1 MATVPVAVYLRSGDI
16 TVLSGDS
23 RLACH
28 AVPRILPQHCDTF
41 VASCFDPPDQPDSTQ
56 QAGSFPDDIYPPD
69 QVDSTQQ
76 AGSFPDD
83 IDPPDQVDSTQQAGS
98 WPDDID
104 PPDQPDST
112 QQAGSCPGDSD
123 HQRNAVREVYN
134 SFVCNS
140 SSDDRTRD
148 TQSLR
153 SGQDFSDILPSDV
166 ASQDSCDQHLL
177 KETANRTNAD
187 VIQMLQDLTWD
198 PLGVYI
204 AVNRINMN
212 VRQVLKCGQTFP
224 PVAD

>member
-41 VASCFDPPDQPDSTQ
+41 LASCFD
-56 QAGSFPDDIYPPD
+56 PPD

-76 AGSFPDD
+76 AGSCSDDIDPPDQPDLTQQARSCPDD

-98 WPDDID
+98 
-104 PPDQPDST
+104 
-112 QQAGSCPGDSD
+112 CPNDSD
-123 HQRNAVREVYN
+123 HQRKAVPEGYN

-148 TQSLR
+148 TQSMC

-166 ASQDSCDQHLL
+166 ASRDSCDDHLL

-187 VIQMLQDLTWD
+187 EIQTLQDPTWD
-198 PLGVYI
+198 PLGEYI

-224 PVAD
+224 SVAD

>member
-28 AVPRILPQHCDTF
+28 AVPRILPQHCNTF
-41 VASCFDPPDQPDSTQ
+41 RASCFDPPDQL
-56 QAGSFPDDIYPPD
+56 
-69 QVDSTQQ
+69 
-76 AGSFPDD
+76 
-83 IDPPDQVDSTQQAGS
+83 
-98 WPDDID
+98 
-104 PPDQPDST
+104 DST

-123 HQRNAVREVYN
+123 HQRKALPEAYN

-148 TQSLR
+148 NQSMR
-153 SGQDFSDILPSDV
+153 SGQDLSDILPTDV
-166 ASQDSCDQHLL
+166 ASQDSCDDHLL

-187 VIQMLQDLTWD
+187 VIQTLQDPTWD
-198 PLGVYI
+198 PLGEYI

-224 PVAD
+224 SVAD